1 LKDSSAAARFL
12 KASLE
17 LNPSS
22 DTAGAAREALEKLA
36 PTSAEARN
44 SN

>member
-1 LKDSSAAARFL
+1 MTIPERLAIL

-22 DTAGAAREALEKLA
+22 ETSGAAREALEKLA
-36 PTSAEARN
+36 PASAKARAAK
-44 SN
+44 